1 MKTGWIAEWSVGAVR
16 SVQARRRLPA
26 RRQKAR
32 RSTPKLFAAASGM
45 VLVSLL
51 VTAPARG
58 GSSVTS
64 PEKAS
69 FERCD
74 DQANFFSVPMER
86 VQIRDGDASNDRV
99 PEAYT
104 PRPDPPDKTVL
115 AISELRCEKAT
126 VNGSEVGPVSMAFA
140 NIELTGA
147 PEGSPDDAVL
157 GDGYLLFF
165 STDSEPL
172 ADWLRAGT
180 GLEAYYEPDISYNYT
195 VPPEGEAPFDF
206 KAPGPRRW
214 AFTVTGKAP
223 AQRQA
228 PLRIGEG
235 WAWQDKEAPDGRIWR
250 TKFASLEHD
259 NYAIFPVDMTVMPT
273 PGSELHK
280 IMLPEDHPPD
290 EPYGAQD
297 PFAASGFIPTWDVV
311 KTRTIIRP

>member
-1 MKTGWIAEWSVGAVR
+1 MKTGWIAEWSVRAVR
-16 SVQARRRLPA
+16 SVQAGRRLPA

-32 RSTPKLFAAASGM
+32 RSTPKLLAAASGV
-45 VLVSLL
+45 VLASLL
-51 VTAPARG
+51 VTGPAVSGDR
-58 GSSVTS
+58 VTS

-69 FERCD
+69 FVNCD
-74 DQANFFSVPMER
+74 DQANFFSVPMKR

-104 PRPDPPDKTVL
+104 PKPDPLDRTIL

-147 PEGSPDDAVL
+147 PEGSPDNAAI
-157 GDGYLLFF
+157 GDVYQLFL

-180 GLEAYYEPDISYNYT
+180 GLEAYYVPDISYNYT
-195 VPPEGEAPFDF
+195 VPPEFGEAPFDF

-223 AQRQA
+223 AQRRA
-228 PLRIGEG
+228 ALRPEG
-235 WAWQDKEAPDGRIWR
+235 FVWQDREAPDGRIWR
-250 TKFASLEHD
+250 TKFAVLAHD
-259 NYAIFPVDMTVMPT
+259 NYVVRATEMTVMPT
-273 PGSELHK
+273 PGSELHE
-280 IMLPEDHPPD
+280 IMHPEDPPND
-290 EPYGAQD
+290 EPYEARD
-297 PFAASGFIPTWDVV
+297 PFPLSGFIPDFDVV
-311 KTRTIIRP
+311 KTTTIIGP